1 MGLTRGELARKV
13 VHMGVGT
20 IAFSLRYLGPFWAAT
35 LGAAALGFN
44 LFLLP
49 RIGGRKLW
57 RQHEVESGTSIGIIL
72 YPLTVLLLIL
82 VFWQRLEAAA
92 AAWGTLA
99 LGGGMAW
106 VV

>member
-1 MGLTRGELARKV
+1 MGLTRGELGRKV
-13 VHMGVGT
+13 VHIGFGA
-20 IAFSLRYLGPFWAAT
+20 ISFSLRFLGPLWAAI
-35 LGAAALGFN
+35 LAAGALGFN
-44 LFLLP
+44 LFVLP
-49 RIGGRKLW
+49 HIGGRKLW
-57 RQHEVESGTSIGIIL
+57 REHEVSSGTSIGIIL